1 MKKRWT
7 IDDVKR
13 TGLKV
18 DGIET
23 VKIEGKIIPKNIP
36 RKPSKQIAEMCLI
49 LHAMGIAYEL
59 EYRFHDL
66 RKFRF
71 DIAIPDMKV
80 GIEYEGLMSEK
91 SRHTTIEGFTMDCIK
106 YNLAQLNG
114 WKVLRYTAKNYTDF
128 GSDINTILNHDRVK
142 KNEEG
147 AI

>member
-1 MKKRWT
+1 
-7 IDDVKR
+7 
-13 TGLKV
+13 
-18 DGIET
+18 
-23 VKIEGKIIPKNIP
+23 
-36 RKPSKQIAEMCLI
+36 
-49 LHAMGIAYEL
+49 MGIAYEL

-71 DIAIPDMKV
+71 DIAILDMKV

-91 SRHTTIEGFTMDCIK
+91 SRHTTIDGFTMDCIK

-128 GSDINTILNHDRVK
+128 GSDIHTILNHDRVK
-142 KNEEG
+142 KIEEG

>member
-7 IDDVKR
+7 FDDVKR

-18 DGIET
+18 DGVET
-23 VKIEGKIIPKNIP
+23 V
-36 RKPSKQIAEMCLI
+36 IAPAVKVKSVKKVPAAIGHMCLI
-49 LHAMGIAYEL
+49 LHAMGITYEL
-59 EYRFHDL
+59 EYQFHDL

-71 DIAIPDMKV
+71 DIAILNMKV

-128 GSDINTILNHDRVK
+128 GRDVSLLICSK
-142 KNEEG
+142 
-147 AI
+147 

>member
-7 IDDVKR
+7 LDDVKR

-18 DGIET
+18 DGVET
-23 VKIEGKIIPKNIP
+23 V
-36 RKPSKQIAEMCLI
+36 IAPAVKVKSVKKVPAAIGEMCLI

-71 DIAIPDMKV
+71 DIAILDFKV

-91 SRHTTIEGFTMDCIK
+91 SRHTTIDGFTMDCIK

-114 WKVLRYTAKNYTDF
+114 WKVLRYTAKNYTGF
-128 GSDINTILNHDRVK
+128 GSDIHTILNQHND
-142 KNEEG
+142 NS
-147 AI
+147 

>member
-1 MKKRWT
+1 MKNRWT

-18 DGIET
+18 DGVET
-23 VKIEGKIIPKNIP
+23 VIAPAVKVKSVKKVPAA
-36 RKPSKQIAEMCLI
+36 IAEMCLI
-49 LHAMGIAYEL
+49 LHAMGIEYEL

-71 DIAIPDMKV
+71 DIAIPAMKI

-91 SRHTTIEGFTMDCIK
+91 SRHTTIEGFTMDCFK

-114 WKVLRYTAKNYTDF
+114 WKVLRYTAKNYADF
-128 GSDINTILNHDRVK
+128 GSDIHIIINHDKVK
-142 KNEEG
+142 KIKEG

>member
-18 DGIET
+18 DGVET
-23 VKIEGKIIPKNIP
+23 VIVPAVKVKSVKKVPAAIG
-36 RKPSKQIAEMCLI
+36 EMCLI
-49 LHAMGIAYEL
+49 LHAMGI
-59 EYRFHDL
+59 EYVTEHRFHEM

-71 DIAIPDMKV
+71 DIAILDIKV

-114 WKVLRYTAKNYTDF
+114 WKVLRYTAKNYRDF
-128 GSDINTILNHDRVK
+128 GSDIHTIINHI
-142 KNEEG
+142 G
-147 AI
+147 